1 MSNAATCTSKLMFP
15 TLREMC
21 NQLDTNLGFNVEI
34 KYPQDIEDPTNLNE
48 VGRNIKWLNRNEY
61 ANVILKELYEWITD
75 DRCVI
80 LSTFDPLLCS
90 M

>member
-48 VGRNIKWLNRNEY
+48 VGRNIKWLNI
-61 ANVILKELYEWITD
+61 VK
-75 DRCVI
+75 
-80 LSTFDPLLCS
+80 TF
-90 M
+90 